1 MRRIEYFKKKNL
13 ILSKRACERVEGRT
27 MIDHVSIAVRD
38 LAASAAAY
46 ERILAPLGLKRVVAR
61 AGSVGFGKAYP
72 EFWLNER
79 AAGARMPGD
88 TGHHVCLRAP
98 DETAVKAFHA
108 MALEHGCSD
117 AGAPGPRQGAMTGYY
132 GAFIQDRDG
141 NKIEVATFP
150 RQG

>member
-1 MRRIEYFKKKNL
+1 
-13 ILSKRACERVEGRT
+13 

-46 ERILAPLGLKRVVAR
+46 ERILAALGMRRVVER
-61 AGSVGFGKAYP
+61 AGSVGFGKTYL
-72 EFWLNER
+72 ELWLNER
-79 AAGARMPGD
+79 RAGAPLPAD

-98 DETAVKAFHA
+98 DEAAVNAFHRI
-108 MALEHGCSD
+108 ALAQGYGD

-141 NKIEVATFP
+141 NKIEAATFP
-150 RQG
+150 RKD